1 MAVSI
6 PRIRRLSSFRG
17 TPTQGH
23 NDHHKPAEDRG
34 AGANGI
40 LEKRHGRHGL
50 DDCKA
55 NCREE
60 QFRETIH
67 SPSASKAFFLFSC
80 LFFAAIRRQSS
91 HFEYFPC
98 GLA

>member
-1 MAVSI
+1 M
-6 PRIRRLSSFRG
+6 SSDL
-17 TPTQGH
+17 PAPHYHGH
-23 NDHHKPAEDRG
+23 HYPAEDRRRRG
-34 AGANGI
+34 DPA
-40 LEKRHGRHGL
+40 LEEEDRSHGL
-50 DDCKA
+50 DNGKD
-55 NCREE
+55 NCRDE

-98 GLA
+98 GRA